1 MDLKHKHWALIFIG
15 ILVASFII
23 LAAWYTLG
31 SKKALAPTGET
42 ATSTPQATATSTAP
56 AGPNHITEHAAYY
69 DIDLTYPSAT
79 PLASV
84 SADANAKAVAT
95 MKSAMTD
102 TSAQFKTDGNFANL
116 TQEDIEMQHLGE
128 RKYALSSEYKTY
140 TGTRT
145 VSYVFTIYEDTLGA
159 HPNAYFRTFT
169 FDTQTGAELALSDL
183 FQPSSQYLERLSA
196 RTRADLPAIT
206 AQKSGGDVGSDADFI
221 QDGTKPEEASFQSF
235 YISGGNLV
243 IVFPPYQVGPYALGT
258 IEDPIP
264 LAQLSEALKA
274 EYSNN

>member
-15 ILVASFII
+15 ILVAAFII

-42 ATSTPQATATSTAP
+42 SSSTPQTAATTTAP
-56 AGPNHITEHAAYY
+56 ASPEHITEHANYY
-69 DIDLTYPSAT
+69 DIDLTYPAAT
-79 PLASV
+79 PFASV
-84 SADANAKAVAT
+84 NADANARAVAA
-95 MKSAMTD
+95 MKGAMTD
-102 TSAQFKTDGNFANL
+102 TAAQFKTDGNFANL
-116 TQEDIEMQHLGE
+116 TQQDIELQHLGE

-140 TGTRT
+140 TGART

-159 HPNAYFRTFT
+159 HPNGYYRTFT
-169 FDTQTGAELALSDL
+169 FDTKTGAQLALGSL

-196 RTRADLPAIT
+196 RTRADLPSIIE
-206 AQKSGGDVGSDADFI
+206 QKAGGMGDADFI
-221 QDGTKPEEASFQSF
+221 QDGTKPEEASFQNF
-235 YISGGNLV
+235 YIDGKNLV

-264 LAQLSEALKA
+264 LGQLSDMLNPT
-274 EYSNN
+274 YLPS